1 LWVSN
6 AQSAEASTKLYNP
19 VLAKQVPDLYKKR
32 GYVVVASE
40 IYPTAVINQSGDKPP
55 VGVEPDTAKALGAM
69 LGIDFRIKIV
79 PFASVLPGLDAG
91 RYDLAMGFISITPER
106 RKVLNFV

>member
-1 LWVSN
+1 KPTGVMIAILALPLALWVSN
-6 AQSAEASTKLYNP
+6 AQSAEASAKLYNP

-55 VGVEPDTAKALGAM
+55 VGVEPDTAKALGEM

-79 PFASVLPGLDAG
+79 PFASVLPGLDA
-91 RYDLAMGFISITPER
+91 
-106 RKVLNFV
+106 